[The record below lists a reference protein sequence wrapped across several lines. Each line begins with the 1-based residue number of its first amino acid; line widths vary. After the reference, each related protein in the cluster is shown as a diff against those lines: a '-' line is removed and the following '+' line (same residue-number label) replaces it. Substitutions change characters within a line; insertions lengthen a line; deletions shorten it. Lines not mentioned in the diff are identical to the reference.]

1 MQMIISINC
10 TTVPLHDVEVVTIL
24 DTGWRCSPLLNLT
37 IIPYSPTFLS
47 LSFFVSVY
55 AFPHVFVIV
64 FVFSFSIMT
73 SRTISQIFLWHP
85 RIGLDSGIRM
95 EGGVGFIFLVYQRSC
110 QNQIS
115 RISLDQIVLVSLA
128 IE

>member
-1 MQMIISINC
+1 MD
-10 TTVPLHDVEVVTIL
+10 HDVEVVTML

-37 IIPYSPTFLS
+37 VIPYSPTFLS
-47 LSFFVSVY
+47 LSVFVSVY

-85 RIGLDSGIRM
+85 RIGVVSGICI
-95 EGGVGFIFLVYQRSC
+95 EGGGGWGPFPLCIKDPAR
-110 QNQIS
+110 IKS
-115 RISLDQIVLVSLA
+115 RGSF
-128 IE
+128 